1 MPTRDPR
8 IDAYIA
14 QAAPFARPIL
24 EKLREL
30 VHRGCPEV
38 VETIKWSAP
47 AFDHHGPLAGMAA
60 FKAHCAFGFWKGK
73 LVFESEKEGEAMG
86 SYGRL
91 ASLADL
97 PPDRVVVGH
106 VRKAAELNEGGVRLE
121 RPKKHPKPEIPVP
134 PELASALKKNARA
147 RATWEGF
154 APSHRREYLEWI
166 VEAKRDDTR
175 AQRLATTVEWL
186 AEGKSR
192 NWKYERPAKPAAKPA
207 PTPKPRAAPAPKVKP
222 KAAKATKAKT
232 RPAAR

>member
-1 MPTRDPR
+1 MPTRDPP

-24 EKLREL
+24 GKLREL

-38 VETIKWSAP
+38 VETMKWSAP

-73 LVFESEKEGEAMG
+73 LVVEGEKVGEAMG

-97 PPDRVVVGH
+97 PPEAVVVGH
-106 VRKAAELNEGGVRLE
+106 VRKAAELNESGVKLE

-134 PELASALKKNARA
+134 PELASALRKNAKA

-166 VEAKRDDTR
+166 TEAKREETR
-175 AQRLATTVEWL
+175 AERLATTLEWL
-186 AEGKSR
+186 AQGKTR
-192 NWKYERPAKPAAKPA
+192 NWRYQRAAKSPKTKPGAPRAKPAKP
-207 PTPKPRAAPAPKVKP
+207 T
-222 KAAKATKAKT
+222 ATKAKG